1 MSATTFR
8 ATINA
13 ATTAA
18 TLATY
23 RDLPALPFLQE
34 LAGWLRELN
43 RNLQDG
49 GCDVWLYCQG
59 AGYPDA
65 KWRADNGNLAP
76 ARDRWPGPDHC
87 EVVPGE
93 GKPFDATAAA
103 RRLLSEAR
111 LAGFK

>member
-18 TLATY
+18 TVATY
-23 RDLPALPFLQE
+23 GKLPALPILQE

-43 RNLQDG
+43 RTLQDG

-65 KWRADNGNLAP
+65 GWRADNGKH
-76 ARDRWPGPDHC
+76 DWPGSDHC

-111 LAGFK
+111 CAGFK